1 MDKKLIE
8 VATVFFKMGCFAFG
22 GPAAHIA
29 MMEQEVVE
37 KRKWMTKEHFLDLI
51 GVTNLIPGPNSTEM
65 TMHCGHERAGKVGLF
80 VAGLAFIIPAIIITG
95 VLAWAYT
102 TYGELPNI
110 KPFIQGIQPTVI
122 AIILAAVITLGKKAL
137 KTIELGVIGII
148 TLALCLV
155 GVNEI
160 IALIGV
166 GILGGLYFNLK
177 NNTSN
182 INKKIALP
190 FLMIPATTA
199 AVTKI
204 TSVKLFLIFL
214 KVGAVLYGSGYVL
227 FAYLDAELVTKGYL
241 TQQQLMDAVAAG
253 QFTPGPVLS
262 TATFIGYQ
270 INGIWGALA
279 ATTGIF
285 LPSFLFVLLL
295 NPIIPKLRV
304 SKFFGHFLNA
314 VNASSIA
321 VIAAVMVTMSI
332 ESITNLI
339 AIIILAVSLLLTFV
353 AKLNV
358 MLIIIIGAVLGFIL
372 PMVGL

>member
-1 MDKKLIE
+1 MNNNLKE

-65 TMHCGHERAGKVGLF
+65 TMHCGHERAGKAGLF

-95 VLAWAYT
+95 ILAWAYT

-137 KTIELGVIGII
+137 KTTELAIIGV
-148 TLALCLV
+148 LAFALCLV

-166 GILGGLYFNLK
+166 GVLGGIYFNLK
-177 NNTSN
+177 TTNPTTPS
-182 INKKIALP
+182 KKSFLP
-190 FLMIPATTA
+190 FLFIPTTTVA
-199 AVTKI
+199 LTKI

-295 NPIIPKLRV
+295 NPIIPRLRA
-304 SKFFGHFLNA
+304 SKFFGNFLNA

-321 VIAAVMVTMSI
+321 VIAAVLVNMSI
-332 ESITNLI
+332 ESITNLN

-358 MLIIIIGAVLGFIL
+358 MLIVLIGAVLGLLL
-372 PMVGL
+372 PMII

>member
-1 MDKKLIE
+1 MNNNLKE

-65 TMHCGHERAGKVGLF
+65 TMHCGHERAGKAGLF

-177 NNTSN
+177 NNTSTT
-182 INKKIALP
+182 NKKTVFP
-190 FLMIPATTA
+190 FLLIPFTTA
-199 AVTKI
+199 AITKI
-204 TSVKLFLIFL
+204 TSLKLFFIFL

-295 NPIIPKLRV
+295 NPIIPKLRA

-332 ESITNLI
+332 ESITNLN
-339 AIIILAVSLLLTFV
+339 ATIILAVSLLLTFV
-353 AKLNV
+353 VKLNV
-358 MLIIIIGAVLGFIL
+358 MLIILIGAVLGFLL
-372 PMVGL
+372 PMVI

>member
-1 MDKKLIE
+1 MNNNLKE

-137 KTIELGVIGII
+137 KTTELAIIGV
-148 TLALCLV
+148 LAFALCLV

-166 GILGGLYFNLK
+166 GILGGIYFNLK
-177 NNTSN
+177 SVNSSTTT
-182 INKKIALP
+182 KKYVLP
-190 FLMIPATTA
+190 FLLIPTTTLA
-199 AVTKI
+199 LAKI
-204 TSVKLFLIFL
+204 TSLKLFLIFL

-270 INGIWGALA
+270 INGLWGALA

-295 NPIIPKLRV
+295 NPIIPKLRA

-321 VIAAVMVTMSI
+321 VIAAVLVTMSI
-332 ESITNLI
+332 ESITNLN
-339 AIIILAVSLLLTFV
+339 AIIILAISLLLTFV
-353 AKLNV
+353 VKLNV
-358 MLIIIIGAVLGFIL
+358 MLIIVIGAVLGFIL
-372 PMVGL
+372 PMVI

>member
-1 MDKKLIE
+1 
-8 VATVFFKMGCFAFG
+8 
-22 GPAAHIA
+22 
-29 MMEQEVVE
+29 
-37 KRKWMTKEHFLDLI
+37 
-51 GVTNLIPGPNSTEM
+51 IPGPNSTEM

-182 INKKIALP
+182 ANKKIVFP

-295 NPIIPKLRV
+295 NPIIPKLRA

-321 VIAAVMVTMSI
+321 VLAAVLVTMSI
-332 ESITNLI
+332 ESITNLN

-358 MLIIIIGAVLGFIL
+358 MLIIVIGAVLGFLL
-372 PMVGL
+372 PMVI

>member
-1 MDKKLIE
+1 MDKNLKE
-8 VATVFFKMGCFAFG
+8 VAAVFFKLGCFAFG
-22 GPAAHIA
+22 GPAAHIS

-65 TMHCGHERAGKVGLF
+65 TMHCGHERAGKAGLF

-122 AIILAAVITLGKKAL
+122 AIILAAVVTLGKKAL

-177 NNTSN
+177 NNTSTT
-182 INKKIALP
+182 NKKALFP
-190 FLMIPATTA
+190 LLLIPATTA
-199 AVTKI
+199 AITKI
-204 TSVKLFLIFL
+204 TSLKLFFIFL

-279 ATTGIF
+279 TTTGIF

-295 NPIIPKLRV
+295 NPIIPKLRA

-332 ESITNLI
+332 ESITNLN
-339 AIIILAVSLLLTFV
+339 AIIILVVSLLLTFV
-353 AKLNV
+353 VKLNV
-358 MLIIIIGAVLGFIL
+358 MLIILIGAVLGFAL
-372 PMVGL
+372 PMVI

>member
-1 MDKKLIE
+1 MNNNLKE

-22 GPAAHIA
+22 GPAAHIS

-65 TMHCGHERAGKVGLF
+65 TMHCGHERAGKAGLF

-177 NNTSN
+177 NNTSTA
-182 INKKIALP
+182 NKKALFP
-190 FLMIPATTA
+190 LLLIPATTA
-199 AVTKI
+199 AITKI
-204 TSVKLFLIFL
+204 TSLKLFFIFL

-270 INGIWGALA
+270 INGLWGALA

-295 NPIIPKLRV
+295 NPIIPKLRA
-304 SKFFGHFLNA
+304 SKFFGRFLNA

-332 ESITNLI
+332 ESITNLN
-339 AIIILAVSLLLTFV
+339 AIIILAASLLLTFV
-353 AKLNV
+353 VKLNV
-358 MLIIIIGAVLGFIL
+358 MLIILIGAVLGFLL
-372 PMVGL
+372 PMVI

>member
-1 MDKKLIE
+1 MDKNLKE
-8 VATVFFKMGCFAFG
+8 VATVFFKLGCFAFG
-22 GPAAHIA
+22 GPAAHIS

-65 TMHCGHERAGKVGLF
+65 TMHCGHERAGKAGLF
-80 VAGLAFIIPAIIITG
+80 VAGLAFIVPAIIITG

-148 TLALCLV
+148 TMALCLV

-160 IALIGV
+160 IALIGI

-177 NNTSN
+177 NNTSAT
-182 INKKIALP
+182 NKKALFP
-190 FLMIPATTA
+190 FLLIPATTA
-199 AVTKI
+199 AITKI
-204 TSVKLFLIFL
+204 TSLKLFFIFL

-295 NPIIPKLRV
+295 NPIIPKLRA

-332 ESITNLI
+332 ESITNLN

-358 MLIIIIGAVLGFIL
+358 MLIILIGAVLGFLL
-372 PMVGL
+372 PMVI

>member
-1 MDKKLIE
+1 MNNNLKE

-182 INKKIALP
+182 ANKKIVFP

-295 NPIIPKLRV
+295 NPIIPKLRA

-321 VIAAVMVTMSI
+321 VIAAVLVTMSI
-332 ESITNLI
+332 ESITNLN

-358 MLIIIIGAVLGFIL
+358 MLIIVIGAVLGFLL